1 MFNQPA
7 VFECFCS
14 SSLGD
19 SPNSSTGF
27 SYMMTCEI
35 TISVG
40 ASGALFVLLGAMVS
54 NVFTNWTIYAKKVAF
69 SFCSLLPS
77 NSDSP
82 RLKAKVLSD
91 FQ

>member
-1 MFNQPA
+1 MNAFVHHPLVILLIA
-7 VFECFCS
+7 LEA
-14 SSLGD
+14 
-19 SPNSSTGF
+19 F

-35 TISVG
+35 TILVG
-40 ASGALFVLLGAMVS
+40 ASRELFVLLGAIFS

-82 RLKAKVLSD
+82 RLKA
-91 FQ
+91 

>member
-1 MFNQPA
+1 MNAFVHHPLVILLTALQA
-7 VFECFCS
+7 
-14 SSLGD
+14 
-19 SPNSSTGF
+19 F